1 MNFPRHLGVVLFTS
15 IANLFS
21 FVALCFL
28 YIGWLCLPP
37 PKPPFEW
44 PDD

>member
-1 MNFPRHLGVVLFTS
+1 MYFLRAIAVVIFTS

-28 YIGWLCLPP
+28 YIGWVFIPP